1 MKNKVLSLMGAVV
14 MVFLLAILLNG
25 CSTISKPAAI
35 VNGEKISKEEVDQ
48 QLEKMYGKET
58 LELLIGKKLIKQ
70 KAAKEGITV
79 GPKDIDDRF
88 EMIKI
93 MDPFFEIKLKS
104 SNLSADDIKKDLDIP
119 LYLEKLVLK
128 SATEKDQ
135 KDLYDRMKDQL
146 ALVRARYILANTESQ
161 AKEMLAELNK
171 GTDFAKVAEK
181 SIDPDT
187 NTKGGDLGLMT
198 RQAMMVKLTPE
209 IVTVAFIME
218 PGKVSNI
225 LKTQRGYAIVKVE
238 EKKTSFQDLNNLVGM
253 VYAQTKMGDFLKKI
267 KDDASI
273 TYMMFQDK
281 TQKANDKTDNKAG
294 GKPVETPGK

>member
-1 MKNKVLSLMGAVV
+1 LRNKVLSLMGAVV
-14 MVFLLAILLNG
+14 TVFLLAILLNG
-25 CSTISKPAAI
+25 CSAISKPAAI

-79 GPKDIDDRF
+79 GPKDVDDRF

-128 SATEKDQ
+128 GATEKDQ
-135 KDLYDRMKDQL
+135 KELYDRMKDQL
-146 ALVRARYILANTESQ
+146 ALVRARYIIANTESQ

-209 IVTVAFIME
+209 IVTVAFSQE
-218 PGKVSNI
+218 PGKISKI

-238 EKKTSFQDLNNLVGM
+238 EKKTSFQDLSNLVGM

-267 KDDASI
+267 KDEASI

-281 TQKANDKTDNKAG
+281 NQKAETKPAAG
-294 GKPVETPGK
+294 AKEQPGPTGK

>member
-1 MKNKVLSLMGAVV
+1 MRNKVLSLMGAVV
-14 MVFLLAILLNG
+14 TVFLLAILLNG
-25 CSTISKPAAI
+25 CSAISKPAAI

-128 SATEKDQ
+128 GATEKDQ
-135 KDLYDRMKDQL
+135 KELYDRMKDQL
-146 ALVRARYILANTESQ
+146 ALVRARYIIANTESQ

-209 IVTVAFIME
+209 IVTVAFSQE
-218 PGKVSNI
+218 PGKISKI

-238 EKKTSFQDLNNLVGM
+238 EKKTSFQDLSNLVGM

-267 KDDASI
+267 KDEASI

-281 TQKANDKTDNKAG
+281 TQKADNKPAPG
-294 GKPVETPGK
+294 EKEQPAPTGK